1 LIALIRLVN
10 TLFEVYSWLLLIRI
24 LLTWFPVDPYNPVV
38 RFIARVTDP
47 FLRLFRGILPPIGM
61 LDLSPILAFIVL
73 NLLRRLVVNV
83 LWSIAF

>member
-24 LLTWFPVDPYNPVV
+24 LLTWFPVDPYNPAV

-73 NLLRRLVVNV
+73 NLLRRLVVEV
-83 LWSIAF
+83 LWAIAF

>member
-1 LIALIRLVN
+1 MIGLIRLVD
-10 TLFEVYSWLLLIRI
+10 TLFEVYSWLLIIRI

>member
-1 LIALIRLVN
+1 LIGLIRLVD
-10 TLFEVYSWLLLIRI
+10 TLFEVYSWLLIIRI

>member
-24 LLTWFPVDPYNPVV
+24 LLTWFPVDLYNPAV

-73 NLLRRLVVNV
+73 NLLRRLVVEV
-83 LWSIAF
+83 LWAIAF